1 MIDLVAHR
9 MYDNDTIDLLELQYW
24 KMGYLIPF
32 HVEDVPRKGTYK
44 EKVITGVA
52 TLECTAPI
60 ANARI
65 VGISK

>member
-1 MIDLVAHR
+1 
-9 MYDNDTIDLLELQYW
+9 MYTDDVVDLLEYQYW
-24 KMGYLIPF
+24 KLGYLIPM
-32 HVEDVPRKGTYK
+32 HVEDVQRKGTYK

-65 VGISK
+65 IGITG